1 MLDLREVKIS
11 NNANGIYLKRFM
23 IKEKND
29 KVISPKKAIG
39 KCPNRK
45 VKRTVIKKLCTLQIS
60 KYIKICYALQEI
72 QYLFLRIPYIRY

>member
-1 MLDLREVKIS
+1 MLDSREVKIS

-45 VKRTVIKKLCTLQIS
+45 VKRTVIKKTLYVANFKIHKNLLCTSRDSILVS
-60 KYIKICYALQEI
+60 
-72 QYLFLRIPYIRY
+72 